1 MDECSDQIKIL
12 RANDSSTQICV
23 VVNNCMK
30 SLCISD
36 WRWTCSFFINQIWYI
51 AQEVKALCKL
61 VLFKF
66 FQFSLDLYRMNFYLE
81 QR

>member
-36 WRWTCSFFINQIWYI
+36 WRWTCSFFYKSN
-51 AQEVKALCKL
+51 L
-61 VLFKF
+61 VHSPGSKSFM
-66 FQFSLDLYRMNFYLE
+66 QACSV
-81 QR
+81 